1 MNQTYQSG
9 IPPLYLSS
17 AFDSLHPSFSLPS
30 LNQTSNNAELTN
42 LLMLLNLRNTLQ
54 TQIVE
59 ARLGNFIK
67 MNGPAPLQ
75 YIPSQQK
82 KLNNNCFDFHPKQPS
97 PNYLPIYQNV
107 RDSPSKS
114 LHSQTSLS
122 ISSRLSSYNSLSTYS
137 GSPNGEFEDSQKF
150 NNLNGLQ
157 QEMTSFL
164 PNDPNIC
171 LEAQIKHIVMFFV
184 KEYGKQDEE
193 RIRQERARYVNS
205 KSLLEVF
212 DALVAKYSS
221 TTKTREE
228 MVKYILRRAFKFF
241 RRSIKKTAKL
251 DSKTVSTKLCK
262 RYFNSSTEEV
272 QKEETN
278 EDEDLLKLLL
288 PFRKNSK
295 NKTMN
300 SAFICEVFGNEEFRE
315 DYKNYLHEFKELTEK
330 DNKEKVKRFTSFLE
344 ECIKKESFD
353 EIKTYKRIPWLQVW
367 NDKTRKV
374 AHEILGKTTPKDSPK
389 KTKVEAE

>member
-9 IPPLYLSS
+9 IPPLYPSS

-30 LNQTSNNAELTN
+30 LNLSTNNVELTN

-67 MNGPAPLQ
+67 MKGSAPLQ
-75 YIPSQQK
+75 YIPSQLK
-82 KLNNNCFDFHPKQPS
+82 KLSDSYSDFYPKQS
-97 PNYLPIYQNV
+97 SLPTFQNV

-122 ISSRLSSYNSLSTYS
+122 ISSRLSSYNSLSAYS
-137 GSPNGEFEDSQKF
+137 GSPAGELEESQKF
-150 NNLNGLQ
+150 NNSNGLHQ
-157 QEMTSFL
+157 GTNSFL
-164 PNDPNIC
+164 PDDPNIC
-171 LEAQIKHIVMFFV
+171 LEAQIKHIVMFFI

-193 RIRQERARYVNS
+193 RIKQERARYVNF
-205 KSLLEVF
+205 KPLLEVF

-241 RRSIKKTAKL
+241 RRSIKKAAKL

-272 QKEETN
+272 QKEEAK

-315 DYKNYLHEFKELTEK
+315 DYKNYLQEFKELAEK
-330 DNKEKVKRFTSFLE
+330 DNKEKINRFTSFLE
-344 ECIKKESFD
+344 ECIKKESYE
-353 EIKTYKRIPWLQVW
+353 EIKAYKRIPWLQVW

-374 AHEILGKTTPKDSPK
+374 AHEILGKTTPKDSSK